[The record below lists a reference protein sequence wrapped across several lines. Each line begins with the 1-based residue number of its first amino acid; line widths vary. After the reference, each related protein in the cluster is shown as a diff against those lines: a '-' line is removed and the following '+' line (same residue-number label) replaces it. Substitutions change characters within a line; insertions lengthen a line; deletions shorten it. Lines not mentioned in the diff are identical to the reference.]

1 MYVNGDFMK
10 TTVLG
15 VRLNDYQ
22 RERLRK
28 FGNEADV
35 VRVLVDN
42 LIEGKIYLDHDK
54 VKASSEVDISR
65 FEKLA
70 EKKRISVQGL
80 LDLIAEQL
88 NG

>member
-22 RERLRK
+22 RERLKK

-42 LIEGKIYLDHDK
+42 LIEGKIYLDKDK
-54 VKASSEVDISR
+54 VKTSNEIDLTK

-70 EKKRISVQGL
+70 EKRRISVQGL

-88 NG
+88 S

>member
-1 MYVNGDFMK
+1 MK

-22 RERLRK
+22 REKLSK
-28 FGNEADV
+28 YGKEADV
-35 VRVLVDN
+35 VRTLVDG
-42 LIEGKIYLDHDK
+42 LIDGKIVLEGDRI
-54 VKASSEVDISR
+54 VPPVVEEGVDLSK

>member
-1 MYVNGDFMK
+1 MK

-22 RERLRK
+22 RERLKK

-35 VRVLVDN
+35 VRTLVDN
-42 LIEGKIYLDHDK
+42 LIEGKIYLDGDR
-54 VKASSEVDISR
+54 VKSGEDVDLTKFKRI
-65 FEKLA
+65 A